1 MPAWNQAGNAL
12 ARGDMALD
20 HIRLGPYQRGPCQTV
35 RAGNGRIGRSAG
47 VGQRRVLEL
56 LGGVTLHEKVTV
68 IQGFEVNFDDVGT
81 RVVDPH
87 NSGLYW

>member
-1 MPAWNQAGNAL
+1 MPACNQAGNAH
-12 ARGDMALD
+12 ARERGDTAVGR
-20 HIRLGPYQRGPCQTV
+20 IRPLGP
-35 RAGNGRIGRSAG
+35 GNGRIGRSAG

-56 LGGVTLHEKVTV
+56 LGGVTLHEEITV